1 LITFGKTLEQSAMA
15 KTTALKRDEVTSNF
29 SGNDHF
35 DLVIIGCGISGL
47 SSGLFWQKNTTG
59 KKTLIIEKNSYPGG
73 YSTAYE
79 RDGYV
84 FETTQL
90 FPDIIDIIN
99 YLGVEIKLKP
109 YEENFMRRL
118 VVEGGHVDEY
128 KIPAGPENFTA
139 YLAET
144 FPGDADRIRR
154 LMEYSMGLFRQVR
167 KLKAHST
174 LKDKLMIPFQAP
186 RVVANL
192 NRTYSGLLDKFGIT
206 NPKLREVM
214 ETFTS
219 FSGVPSSRASS
230 ILATGAM
237 LSSMTRCF
245 RPYGYF
251 DEFPA
256 RMAQLFQERGGEI
269 RFNSRVEKIVVKDG
283 VASGVRVEGDDG
295 MIRANRIITTV
306 DPMLA
311 MRQLV
316 GDEHL
321 PEKYVARLEN
331 TIMSVSSIN
340 VALGLDDRID
350 LTTMDLDY
358 PYNVVSTGLGTAERL
373 FDGFLKGDHAF
384 SEDCFHAAVICPS
397 LTTGGK
403 NTLTIRCTPFAMNSW
418 MEWRENDFQRYNDE
432 KQRWGD
438 FFTGIAEKYFV
449 PDLTSHIVVRDISTP
464 ATYAR
469 YSGSPTGSLYDIASL
484 VTQFGPRRLPM
495 KTPVENLFQPKF
507 AHGLYG
513 TMMNGVQVV
522 DLLLDRKFNN
532 GNSLFTPG
540 PEK

>member
-1 LITFGKTLEQSAMA
+1 LKQSAMA
-15 KTTALKRDEVTSNF
+15 KTMELKRDAVTSNF

-79 RDGYV
+79 RGGYV

-90 FPDIIDIIN
+90 FPDIIDIID
-99 YLGVEIKLKP
+99 YLGVEIELKP

-118 VVEGGHVDEY
+118 VVEGDHVDEY

-139 YLAET
+139 YLTET
-144 FPGDADRIRR
+144 FPGDADRIRK
-154 LMEYSMGLFRQVR
+154 LMEYSMDLFRQVR

-186 RVVANL
+186 KVVANL

-245 RPYGYF
+245 RPHGYF

-283 VASGVRVEGDDG
+283 VASGVRVEGEDG
-295 MIRANRIITTV
+295 MIRADRIITTV

-373 FDGFLKGDHAF
+373 FEGFLKGDHAF

-418 MEWRENDFQRYNDE
+418 VEWREHDFQRYNDE

-438 FFTGIAEKYFV
+438 FFTGIAEHYFV
-449 PDLTSHIVVRDISTP
+449 PDLTKHIVVRDISTP

-495 KTPVENLFQPKF
+495 KTPIENLFQPKF

-532 GNSLFTPG
+532 GNSLFTPD
-540 PEK
+540 PKK